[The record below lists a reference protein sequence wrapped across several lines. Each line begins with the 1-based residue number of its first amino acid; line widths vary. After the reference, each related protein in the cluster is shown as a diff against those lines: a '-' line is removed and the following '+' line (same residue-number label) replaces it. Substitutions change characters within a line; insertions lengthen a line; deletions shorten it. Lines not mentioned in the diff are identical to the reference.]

1 MSNKGFGFGKGFIFG
16 VLILLITNF
25 IWGYAGKLTYEN
37 SKKYV
42 EAKFG
47 EAKPDTISNEDVNL
61 AIAKV
66 LQEKYGADSLM
77 VNSIGTPLTKYEY
90 YVSGVKGTKELDDKT
105 QRMKKVT
112 FSKGSLHYRINVF
125 YNCTDGSVV
134 KIENDS
140 TPVPNTEVTPITP
153 ITPTTPVA
161 ANNATPAPTAA
172 PTEAKDTTSANNHN
186 VGTPSNGGADYN
198 NNSDV

>member
-1 MSNKGFGFGKGFIFG
+1 MSNKSFGFGKGFIFG

-37 SKKYV
+37 SKKYI
-42 EAKFG
+42 ETKFG
-47 EAKPDTISNEDVNL
+47 EAKPDTISDEDVNL

-77 VNSIGTPLTKYEY
+77 INSIGTPLTKYEY
-90 YVSGVKGTKELDDKT
+90 YVSGVKGTKELDDKE
-105 QRMKKVT
+105 QRMKKVA
-112 FSKGSLHYRINVF
+112 FSKGSLQYRVNVF

-153 ITPTTPVA
+153 VTPTAPVA
-161 ANNATPAPTAA
+161 VNNTAPTPAA
-172 PTEAKDTTSANNHN
+172 PTETKDTTSVNNHN
-186 VGTPSNGGADYN
+186 VGSPSNGGADYN

>member
-1 MSNKGFGFGKGFIFG
+1 MKGFFRGFFVCAF
-16 VLILLITNF
+16 VLLLSNF
-25 IWGYAGKLTYEN
+25 IWGYMGNWTYE
-37 SKKYV
+37 V
-42 EAKFG
+42 AKAHFSG
-47 EAKPDTISNEDVNL
+47 EEKVDSLSDEDVNL
-61 AIAKV
+61 SIAKV

-90 YVSGVKGTKELDDKT
+90 YISGVRGTKELDDKT
-105 QRMKKVT
+105 QRMKKVS
-112 FSKGSLHYRINVF
+112 FSKGSLQYRVNVF

-140 TPVPNTEVTPITP
+140 TPVPNTETAPITP
-153 ITPTTPVA
+153 VTPAEPVA
-161 ANNATPAPTAA
+161 ANNTTPAAT

-186 VGTPSNGGADYN
+186 VGSPSNGGADYN